1 MPRAEPWSYPI
12 RWFYTIRYGCPVWF
26 RNLFRPKHFEDELDE
41 ELSFHL
47 ERQVQEDAARG
58 MDPAEAR
65 RRALAALPIARLKQ
79 KCRDVRH
86 INPLEE
92 LLKDAVFAI
101 RTLRKAPVF
110 AVTAVITLALGLSLS
125 ASMFSVTNA
134 VLLRRLPYT
143 DPGRLVVMLRDLPKR
158 GVVDYPM
165 TMLDFLDIRSYARS
179 AFEDLA
185 AVGVTPRDAA
195 FPKPDGGS
203 EQVHIQTATPNLL
216 SLVGAKVA
224 LGRNFTAADS
234 EDTPGAAILSYAY
247 WKRRYDGDETIV
259 GRSIPELHA
268 VVVGVLEP
276 GFELLLAPRLGFRGD
291 PDIWV
296 ASQFADGGRNA
307 GVLRVIG
314 RLRPGVSLNSAQSLL
329 AGIAAEFEQKYTVK
343 GISGFAIRLETMR
356 HYLVSGVQT
365 PILVLTG
372 AMFLLLLIA
381 SANVAN
387 LLLVRTS
394 LREREFAMRS
404 SLGGSALR
412 LTRQLL
418 AEALVL
424 VGIGTLLGTS
434 IACAAVSK
442 LQKIAPV
449 NPSLSQIPRLDS
461 IRFDSMVCGF
471 IILVTI
477 GIAVVFAVVTA
488 ARAVKPDVTRVLRSN
503 GVAGPGAIRNAT
515 FRNCIIGAEI
525 ALAFVLLT
533 GAGLMFRSFLALKH
547 VGLGYDAR
555 SVLIFRVTG
564 PRSHVE
570 DRGAFLAA
578 IQHRLERVQG
588 VEAVTSSTAL
598 PLAGGFEVVRWGRE
612 NEQPEKIAGAADYQ
626 AVRPGYFEAIRT
638 PLLAGRTFAE
648 ADNSQDQRVVILD
661 ELFAAREFPNR
672 SAIGKRLVV
681 SIAGLGPQPYEVIGV
696 VAHQRVTS
704 LAETGREQIYSTEGL
719 GGHPIS
725 TYWLVRTDEDQMKC
739 GERIRDELANLD
751 KDVVVS
757 EMQPMAMY
765 VERAEAST
773 RFSLLLIGV
782 VAALASLLTGVGLY
796 GVLATMV
803 RQRSSEIGIR
813 VAMGATPAS
822 IFRLVVR
829 RGITLSIGGLC
840 AGFLVSLVLTRTIAS
855 MLIGVS
861 PSDPLTFGGMASL
874 FFGLAVIV
882 SWLPA
887 RRASLLDP
895 VIAVRE

>member
-1 MPRAEPWSYPI
+1 MPRAEPWSYTI
-12 RWFYTIRYGCPVWF
+12 RWLYRLRYGAPLWL
-26 RNLFRPKHFEDELDE
+26 RNLFRPKQFEDELDE

-47 ERQVQEDAARG
+47 ERQIQEDVDRG
-58 MDPAEAR
+58 MNPAEAR
-65 RRALAALPIARLKQ
+65 RRTLASLPIARLKQ
-79 KCRDVRH
+79 GCRDARH

-92 LLKDAVFAI
+92 LVTDMVHAI

-110 AVTAVITLALGLSLS
+110 STTAAITLALGLGLG
-125 ASMFSVTNA
+125 ASMFAVTNT
-134 VLLRRLPYT
+134 VLLRGLPYR

-165 TMLDFLDIRSYARS
+165 TMLDFIDIRNYAQS

-185 AVGVTPRDAA
+185 AVGVTPRDAV
-195 FPKPDGGS
+195 FPKPDGGT
-203 EQVHIQTATPNLL
+203 EQVHIQPATPNLL
-216 SLVGAKVA
+216 SLVGAKVVA
-224 LGRNFTAADS
+224 GRNFAESDGQDAQ
-234 EDTPGAAILSYAY
+234 GAAILSYAY
-247 WKRRYDGDETIV
+247 WGRRYGGDASVV
-259 GRSIPELHA
+259 GRAIPELHA
-268 VVVGVLEP
+268 TVVGVLEP
-276 GFELLLAPRLGFRGD
+276 DFELLLAPRLGFRGD
-291 PDIWV
+291 PDIWL

-314 RLRPGVSLNSAQSLL
+314 RLRPHVTLASAQALL
-329 AGIAAEFEQKYTVK
+329 AGIAADFEQKYAVK
-343 GISGFAIRLETMR
+343 GTSGFAIRLEPR
-356 HYLVSGVQT
+356 GHYVTAEVRT
-365 PILVLTG
+365 PILVLAG
-372 AMFLLLLIA
+372 ALLLLLLIA

-424 VGIGTLLGTS
+424 VGLGAILGTA
-434 IACAAVSK
+434 IAYAAVNK
-442 LQKIAPV
+442 LHTIAPG
-449 NPSLSQIPRLDS
+449 NAGLSQIPRLDS
-461 IRFDSMVCGF
+461 IEFDSMVGGF
-471 IILVTI
+471 LMLATI
-477 GIAVVFAVVTA
+477 GIAVVFAMVTA
-488 ARAVKPDVTRVLRSN
+488 ARAIKPDVIRVLRSN
-503 GVAGPGAIRNAT
+503 GVAGPRAMRNAT
-515 FRNCIIGAEI
+515 FRNCIVGAEI

-533 GAGLMFRSFLALKH
+533 GAGLMFRSYLALKH
-547 VGLGYDAR
+547 VGLGYDAK

-564 PRSHVE
+564 PRSRVE
-570 DRGAFLAA
+570 DRGTFLTA

-612 NEQPEKIAGAADYQ
+612 HEPAETIAGAADYQ

-638 PLLAGRTFAE
+638 PLLAGRTFTE
-648 ADNSQDQRVVILD
+648 NDNTPDRRVVIVD

-672 SAIGKRLVV
+672 PAIGKRVVV
-681 SIAGLGPQPYEVIGV
+681 SIPGLGPQPYEVIGV

-725 TYWLVRTDEDQMKC
+725 TYWVVRTDDDQMKC
-739 GERIRDELANLD
+739 GKRIRDELTNLD

-765 VERAEAST
+765 VDRAEAGT
-773 RFSLLLIGV
+773 RFSLLLFGT
-782 VAALASLLTGVGLY
+782 VAALASLLTGLGLY

-813 VAMGATPAS
+813 IAMGATPSS
-822 IFRLVVR
+822 IFRLVVG
-829 RGITLSIGGLC
+829 RGMTLTIGGLC

-861 PSDPLTFGGMASL
+861 PSDPLTFAGMAAL